1 MESNCPKC
9 GSPQYS
15 VNEWTCGSYPL
26 GDRIH
31 ASDLCDCRE
40 ELAAANSEIE
50 RLRERDQKWQL
61 EAFTALTAA
70 EEEHS
75 DEVISVVKTM
85 LFRMGIEEPPC
96 LT

>member
-9 GSPQYS
+9 GAKQSEIGYWLGPILS
-15 VNEWTCGSYPL
+15 HETGSSECL
-26 GDRIH
+26 R
-31 ASDLCDCRE
+31 SQ
-40 ELAAANSEIE
+40 LAAANSEVE